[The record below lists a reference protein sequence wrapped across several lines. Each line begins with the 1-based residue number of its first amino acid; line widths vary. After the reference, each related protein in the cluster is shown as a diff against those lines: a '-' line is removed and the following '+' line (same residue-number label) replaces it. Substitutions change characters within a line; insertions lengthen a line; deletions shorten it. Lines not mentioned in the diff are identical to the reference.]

1 MDNNPNNPMTWRD
14 LAMFLLDRTSKELKK
29 PISIVWEN
37 EGEIADWA
45 SGTDQQYKS
54 DGQRFDLS
62 KLVLTRL
69 FFCPTDDDSDCE
81 MAIVVSPKFV
91 KPKKRYTVRINR
103 VMDAE
108 VFAESKEQA
117 EEIGH
122 KIANEDIPDYAI
134 DSLLEIMGSCN
145 FEFVCVH
152 DEVLDVADGFFT
164 EEECEEILKG

>member
-1 MDNNPNNPMTWRD
+1 MDNNPNNPMTWYD
-14 LAMFLLDRTSKELKK
+14 LVKILEEQPLWLLKK
-29 PISIVWEN
+29 PI
-37 EGEIADWA
+37 
-45 SGTDQQYKS
+45 
-54 DGQRFDLS
+54 
-62 KLVLTRL
+62 RL
-69 FFCPTDDDSDCE
+69 FETYEKDNCSGCANHYPHAFVYPADSE
-81 MAIVVSPKFV
+81 ERLLWKENGGELALEFNRKNK
-91 KPKKRYTVRINR
+91 KPKERYTIRINR

-145 FEFVCVH
+145 FEFVKVH

>member
-1 MDNNPNNPMTWRD
+1 MEFNRKN
-14 LAMFLLDRTSKELKK
+14 KK
-29 PISIVWEN
+29 PKE
-37 EGEIADWA
+37 
-45 SGTDQQYKS
+45 
-54 DGQRFDLS
+54 
-62 KLVLTRL
+62 
-69 FFCPTDDDSDCE
+69 
-81 MAIVVSPKFV
+81 
-91 KPKKRYTVRINR
+91 RYTIRINR

-145 FEFVCVH
+145 FEFVKVH